1 MDEKL
6 YGVSFTGSISMEDK
20 INEVHELIK
29 EICPD
34 AVAIKIFV
42 NAQGIT
48 FNPEYKT
55 NLKDYGMRTITG
67 EWVKKGE

>member
-6 YGVSFTGSISMEDK
+6 YGVSLTGSISMENK

-34 AVAIKIFV
+34 AVAIKIFA

-55 NLKDYGMRTITG
+55 NLKDYSMRTITG
-67 EWVKKGE
+67 EW